1 MSTPSKTSEP
11 TERRAQE
18 PPLAVLL
25 QATEALGACQ
35 DVRELAAVLKSA
47 TARLIV
53 GNDCVI
59 DVFVGKAKAFKRVPD
74 GDSAQR
80 TKMETVA
87 PNALVQAALR
97 RACPG
102 WSAGADHVAHLVVP
116 LLDRGRAWGYVEV
129 RALELQPPTDNEAA
143 CLRLLAHSASTALE
157 NARLRRAKAAR
168 PLVDEITG
176 FHSRWYF
183 HERLY
188 EETARARRYGQP
200 LSAVMF
206 EIDDFEQFVE
216 RRDQATGTYVL
227 RAVARLLKGSMRQRV
242 DLVCRYSGAKFGL
255 LLPNTTC
262 SGSGA
267 GLVAERLRATLEAT
281 EFKTE
286 DGEFVGRFT
295 MSAGMAGFPSQSD
308 DAEELA
314 AAADAAL
321 AQARSAGCNRTRV
334 YRG

>member
-1 MSTPSKTSEP
+1 
-11 TERRAQE
+11 
-18 PPLAVLL
+18 VLL
-25 QATEALGACQ
+25 RASQALGASQ
-35 DVRELAAVLKSA
+35 NVRQVAAVIRSA
-47 TARLIV
+47 TAHLIV
-53 GNDCVI
+53 GTDCHV
-59 DVFVGKAKAFKRVPD
+59 DVFVGKAKEFRRIPD
-74 GDSAQR
+74 PGPAQPA
-80 TKMETVA
+80 MPASVA
-87 PNALVQAALR
+87 PDVLTKEALR
-97 RACPG
+97 HGRPT
-102 WSAGADHVAHLVVP
+102 WSTGADQATRMVVP
-116 LLDRGRAWGYVEV
+116 LLDGDRPWGYIEV
-129 RALELQPPTDNEAA
+129 RALRPPTSSEAA
-143 CLRLLAHSASTALE
+143 GLRLLAHSASTALE
-157 NARLRRAKAAR
+157 TAHLRRAKAAR

-216 RRDQATGTYVL
+216 RRGQAAGTYLL

-242 DLVCRYSGAKFGL
+242 DMVCRYNGAKFGL
-255 LLPNTTC
+255 LLPNTSC
-262 SGSGA
+262 SGNGA

-286 DGEFVGRFT
+286 GGELVGRFT
-295 MSAGMAGFPSQSD
+295 LSAGMAGFPSQSD

-314 AAADAAL
+314 AAADTAL
-321 AQARSAGCNRTRV
+321 ARARRTGGNRTRV